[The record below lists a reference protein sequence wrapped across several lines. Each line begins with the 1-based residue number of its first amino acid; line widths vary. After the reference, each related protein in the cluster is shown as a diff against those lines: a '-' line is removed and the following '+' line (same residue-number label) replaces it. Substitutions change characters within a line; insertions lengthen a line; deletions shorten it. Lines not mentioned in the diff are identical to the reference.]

1 MNFTSPVILSAEGA
15 KNLDPSIR
23 LSLEDSILEGAGIV
37 PIGTASSMAQD
48 DASDKNRRSVI
59 FIVGPTAVGKSE
71 VALVLAQQ
79 LKGEIVSCDAM
90 QVYKEISIATSKPS
104 LEMLRKV
111 PHHLINIQSVQEEF
125 DVAKFNDLAQKA
137 IAAILK
143 KDRIPI
149 IVGGSGMYMQV
160 LLDGIFPGGGKDSQV
175 RAKLEEEAKEK
186 GDGALYTKLQRVD
199 PDAAAKIHPRDQRRI
214 IRALEVYE
222 TTRQPMSQIKK
233 SREGLWGKYDIRIF
247 ALNRNRAEL
256 YNRINRRVDDML
268 AKGLVK
274 EIEKLD
280 AEKLSLT
287 AQRIIGVDDILGYLK
302 GEHDMERAQY
312 LIQLNSRHLA
322 KRQLTWF
329 RKDKRLEWLMVAE
342 HDTAPDIA
350 KKINQ
355 EMKNKKD

>member
-1 MNFTSPVILSAEGA
+1 
-15 KNLDPSIR
+15 
-23 LSLEDSILEGAGIV
+23 
-37 PIGTASSMAQD
+37 MA
-48 DASDKNRRSVI
+48 
-59 FIVGPTAVGKSE
+59 
-71 VALVLAQQ
+71 
-79 LKGEIVSCDAM
+79 
-90 QVYKEISIATSKPS
+90 
-104 LEMLRKV
+104 
-111 PHHLINIQSVQEEF
+111 
-125 DVAKFNDLAQKA
+125 
-137 IAAILK
+137 
-143 KDRIPI
+143 
-149 IVGGSGMYMQV
+149 
-160 LLDGIFPGGGKDSQV
+160 
-175 RAKLEEEAKEK
+175 
-186 GDGALYTKLQRVD
+186 
-199 PDAAAKIHPRDQRRI
+199 
-214 IRALEVYE
+214 
-222 TTRQPMSQIKK
+222 
-233 SREGLWGKYDIRIF
+233 REGLWGKYDIRIF

-268 AKGLVK
+268 AKGFVK